1 MSASLQTPPRA
12 QPAPEPRGL
21 RTLRVGLVGCGRL
34 AERGYVPALKLAQ
47 GITLAALADP
57 VLSRC
62 DTVAP
67 GVPAYTSA
75 AALLAAAEVDA
86 VVLATPAAAHVAD
99 ATLAAEAGVP
109 ALVEKPP
116 ASDLAE
122 AQALARLD
130 PAPRIGF
137 NRRFEPWLH
146 ALRERLRRDS
156 ALEIALEMQYA
167 ADSWRS

>member
-1 MSASLQTPPRA
+1 MIAARASRARA

-86 VVLATPAAAHVAD
+86 VVLATPAAAHLAEARQKSTSPLIRDLAATHTSGFGFGSSSQEVESR
-99 ATLAAEAGVP
+99 TLAA
-109 ALVEKPP
+109 
-116 ASDLAE
+116 
-122 AQALARLD
+122 
-130 PAPRIGF
+130 
-137 NRRFEPWLH
+137 LH
-146 ALRERLRRDS
+146 A
-156 ALEIALEMQYA
+156 
-167 ADSWRS
+167 